1 VADLVPVFLHATLS
15 SLWEG
20 LSLFVR
26 LLLFI
31 TPQSCSHAPSRSH
44 SNFFPRPSY
53 ALVAILLRESMAYWF
68 VLSLLEAARCLL
80 FGWVLDVQRLLRT
93 LSLSARAPVQL
104 GSASFVCL
112 ADQTHVASGGLKSSV
127 VLQLQMDF
135 VDQSTGSCPVKGTEQ
150 VQKRAGPTRLKLTT
164 V

>member
-1 VADLVPVFLHATLS
+1 VADLVPVFLYATLS

-31 TPQSCSHAPSRSH
+31 TPQSRLNAPSRSH
-44 SNFFPRPSY
+44 SNFFPRPSC

-68 VLSLLEAARCLL
+68 VLSLLEAVRCLL
-80 FGWVLDVQRLLRT
+80 FGWVLDVQKLQRK
-93 LSLSARAPVQL
+93 LSSSARAPVRL
-104 GSASFVCL
+104 DSASFVCL
-112 ADQTHVASGGLKSSV
+112 AGQRHVASGDLKSSV
-127 VLQLQMDF
+127 ALQLQMDF
-135 VDQSTGSCPVKGTEQ
+135 VDQSAGSCPVKGTEQ